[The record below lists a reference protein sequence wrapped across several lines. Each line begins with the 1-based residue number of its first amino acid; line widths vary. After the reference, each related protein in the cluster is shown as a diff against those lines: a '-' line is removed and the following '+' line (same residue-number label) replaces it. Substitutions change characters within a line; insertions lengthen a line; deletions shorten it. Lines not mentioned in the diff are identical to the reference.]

1 MVADQGALA
10 GLLVVVGHGGVDQ
23 IQRKLVRVFRA
34 TDHLSHTKSERS
46 SGRLKLD

>member
-23 IQRKLVRVFRA
+23 IQRKYVRVLRV
-34 TDHLSHTKSERS
+34 TDHLFHTKSESVR
-46 SGRLKLD
+46 GAVND